1 MILADKIIELR
12 KKNGWSQE
20 ELAEKMDVSR
30 QSISKWEGAQSVP
43 DMARILRLSE
53 LFGVST
59 DYLLKEEM
67 GMPDTEPQQETG
79 SDARP
84 VSMEEATAFL
94 QMKAKNARTVALGV
108 LLCIFSPILLIL
120 LGGASEFGKI
130 SLSDMQVGGIGLI
143 ALFVLIAGGV
153 ALFVISGLRA
163 SKYEYLEKEPI
174 DILYGVEG
182 MVRERREAFRPVFN
196 RQLTIGIVLCVL
208 SMIPLG
214 VSLLI
219 ANEEE
224 NFLHV
229 ASIALMLVMI
239 GVGVLLIVHA
249 SMIWGGYQRLLEE
262 GDYSRENKE
271 DQKAFAT
278 FDTIYW
284 LAATAVYLAW
294 SFLSNDWHRTWIVW
308 PIAGVAYGIIFGV
321 AKALRKKNG

>member
-53 LFGVST
+53 IFGVST
-59 DYLLKEEM
+59 DYLLKEEIESSDAEPQ
-67 GMPDTEPQQETG
+67 PDTG
-79 SDARP
+79 SEARP
-84 VSMEEATAFL
+84 VSMEEATEFL

-108 LLCIFSPILLIL
+108 LLCILSPVLLIL
-120 LGGASEFGKI
+120 MGGAQEYGKI
-130 SLSDMQVGGIGLI
+130 SLSDMQAGGIGLI
-143 ALFVLIAGGV
+143 ILFVMIAGAV
-153 ALFVISGLRA
+153 ALFVTSGLRA
-163 SKYEYLEKEPI
+163 RKYEYLEKEPI

-182 MVRERREAFRPVFN
+182 MARERREAFRPVFN

-208 SMIPLG
+208 SLIPLG
-214 VSLLI
+214 ISLLI

-224 NFLHV
+224 SFLYV
-229 ASIALMLVMI
+229 VSAALMLVMI

-249 SMIWGGYQRLLEE
+249 SIIWGGYQRLLEE

-271 DQKAFAT
+271 DQKAFAS

-284 LAATAVYLAW
+284 LAATAGYLAW

-308 PIAGVAYGIIFGV
+308 PIAGVLYGIVLGI